1 MKAKSTRGKKDA
13 TQAKRKARL
22 KQARKNT
29 KAGKG
34 RAIDVQSLDHLKQI
48 NHHAA
53 GIDLGQQENFVCVP
67 ADSVPL
73 GESAVRAFGVFTE
86 EMDAMVEWLRV
97 CQVTAV
103 AMEATGHYW
112 MVVYDKLEA
121 AGLDVTLVEP
131 SSVKSVDG
139 RKSDVLDCQWLQKL
153 HTYGLLSRSFRPD
166 AQIRRLRTL
175 VRHRSTL
182 INSGGDYLR
191 RTQKALVEM
200 NLRLDVIVS
209 DINSQTG
216 LNILDAILNGQ
227 RNPKDGSRSERAIY
241 RGIAVR
247 GGAKSG
253 GMAIYAEADGR
264 VRSEDRKGV
273 G

>member
-1 MKAKSTRGKKDA
+1 
-13 TQAKRKARL
+13 
-22 KQARKNT
+22 
-29 KAGKG
+29 
-34 RAIDVQSLDHLKQI
+34 
-48 NHHAA
+48 
-53 GIDLGQQENFVCVP
+53 
-67 ADSVPL
+67 
-73 GESAVRAFGVFTE
+73 
-86 EMDAMVEWLRV
+86 
-97 CQVTAV
+97 
-103 AMEATGHYW
+103 
-112 MVVYDKLEA
+112 
-121 AGLDVTLVEP
+121 
-131 SSVKSVDG
+131 
-139 RKSDVLDCQWLQKL
+139 
-153 HTYGLLSRSFRPD
+153 LLSRSFRPD

-227 RNPKDGSRSERAIY
+227 RNPKELVKLRDPRCR
-241 RGIAVR
+241 
-247 GGAKSG
+247 KSTVAEMEAG
-253 GMAIYAEADGR
+253 LSGQYTEADGR